1 MLMNDWFE
9 FSYAFAGFACG
20 LFLLFEGTRRI
31 RANGLHRKTAL
42 IAGFGAIACLAYM
55 GGALWFHSVLDSIA
69 HRQNNYIVPMAMPD
83 SWGAN
88 MTPEER
94 EEHSLTLARARF
106 NETGTFRDYFNRDG
120 LRKRYS
126 PTEKDIKDRDIL
138 LASRVLFDMAA
149 RRTHVDRL
157 RD

>member
-1 MLMNDWFE
+1 M
-9 FSYAFAGFACG
+9 YV
-20 LFLLFEGTRRI
+20 
-31 RANGLHRKTAL
+31 
-42 IAGFGAIACLAYM
+42 
-55 GGALWFHSVLDSIA
+55 GGALIFHSVLGSIA
-69 HRQNNYIVPMAMPD
+69 HRQVTYIVPMAMPD

-94 EEHSLTLARARF
+94 EEYSLTLARARF

-126 PTEKDIKDRDIL
+126 PTEKDIKNRGIL

-149 RRTHVDRL
+149 RVSR
-157 RD
+157 RDGVVLLVLMLAAVCRRAAPAAESLADARAGSALCRP